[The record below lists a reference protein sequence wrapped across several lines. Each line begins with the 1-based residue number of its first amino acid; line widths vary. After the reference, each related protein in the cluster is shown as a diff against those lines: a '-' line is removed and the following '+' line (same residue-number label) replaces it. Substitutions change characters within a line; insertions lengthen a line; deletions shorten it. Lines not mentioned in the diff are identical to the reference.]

1 MIMEFEKKSILR
13 IVMDSAGDLPVEWI
27 SKYDINV
34 IPVNVHLG
42 NEVFQ
47 EGVDLTPDKFYSW
60 VKETGKVPK
69 TSQPA
74 PQQYIELYKDI
85 AKPGDVILSIH
96 LTSKLSGTYES
107 AVLAAREL
115 QDAPFKVIPFDTLS
129 GTGIQGYMCREAR
142 EMDRRG
148 ASVDEIL
155 ERLEKVR
162 DNNQVIFTVDSLDF
176 AQKSGRVQM
185 LEAILATVLKI
196 KPIITIKEG
205 TMAVA
210 NKVRTRKA
218 SLEYILQEM
227 SRRMG
232 KNLINAAIMHAN
244 DLATALE
251 ISEKVKGI
259 LNVKNLFV
267 EELSIGIASHLGPG
281 TVGIVAYPV
290 EERLN

>member
-1 MIMEFEKKSILR
+1 MIMTFEKKPMLR

-42 NEVFQ
+42 NEVFL
-47 EGVDLTPDKFYSW
+47 EGVDLTPDQFYSW

-74 PQQYIELYKDI
+74 PQQYIKLYKDI